1 MLSGFEERG
10 KNSKISPILGVILIL
25 TLVFYALY
33 IMAKKIFIIKINSQ
47 KIDIQGIF
55 KRFIVN
61 EADIASIDFFSKAS
75 YYLLI
80 GQITIVT
87 EIELITGE
95 RIIIADPFYRNIGKL
110 KQVIAKNFKEK
121 IIPYISER
129 KIKSS
134 SFLQVND
141 FEKIAG
147 NPYTCFNTL
156 LLAGM
161 IISFFLMQFLPNK
174 VNDIKFASLIMS
186 VVLYFGLGLQM
197 NYFLISGQ
205 DLIVKN
211 HYFFWFTKIYKIENI
226 IAVNFENPYR
236 RSEALK
242 IVTNDFESKLYGAG
256 SLREK
261 DWKALKEKTDELGI
275 CFIP

>member
-1 MLSGFEERG
+1 MGAEFCTRV
-10 KNSKISPILGVILIL
+10 SKLLAWIS
-25 TLVFYALY
+25 T
-33 IMAKKIFIIKINSQ
+33 
-47 KIDIQGIF
+47 
-55 KRFIVN
+55 
-61 EADIASIDFFSKAS
+61 ADIASIDFFSRAN

-95 RIIIADPFYRNIGKL
+95 KIIIPDPFYRNIGKL
-110 KQVIAKNFKEK
+110 KQAIAKNFKGK
-121 IIPYISER
+121 IIPYTSER

-134 SFLQVND
+134 SFLQIND

-161 IISFFLMQFLPNK
+161 VISLFLMQFLPNK

-226 IAVNFENPYR
+226 IAVSFENPYR

-242 IVTNDFESKLYGAG
+242 IVTNDFKSRLYGAG
-256 SLREK
+256 SLRSNH
-261 DWKALKEKTDELGI
+261 WVVLKERLWDLGI
-275 CFIP
+275 KVVK